1 MGPFLIADQQTC
13 AEFGMTMSVKQF
25 YDLAGVPIREIFA
38 ILAREQNKN
47 PDLDAMAARCKTLAD
62 DLMKDGPEMI
72 APVVAIARNAFANKI
87 PIAVASSGVKPTVTH
102 HLKLHGIFHLFQA
115 VVTIDDVENG
125 KPAPDLYLLA
135 AKKLGVDPTK
145 CVAYE
150 DAELGMESARRAGM
164 AVVDVRDMQGV
175 PDPRK
180 G

>member
-1 MGPFLIADQQTC
+1 M
-13 AEFGMTMSVKQF
+13 
-25 YDLAGVPIREIFA
+25 
-38 ILAREQNKN
+38 
-47 PDLDAMAARCKTLAD
+47 
-62 DLMKDGPEMI
+62 
-72 APVVAIARNAFANKI
+72 
-87 PIAVASSGVKPTVTH
+87 
-102 HLKLHGIFHLFQA
+102 
-115 VVTIDDVENG
+115 TIDDVENG

-150 DAELGMESARRAGM
+150 DAGLGMESARRAGM

>member
-1 MGPFLIADQQTC
+1 
-13 AEFGMTMSVKQF
+13 
-25 YDLAGVPIREIFA
+25 
-38 ILAREQNKN
+38 
-47 PDLDAMAARCKTLAD
+47 
-62 DLMKDGPEMI
+62 
-72 APVVAIARNAFANKI
+72 
-87 PIAVASSGVKPTVTH
+87 
-102 HLKLHGIFHLFQA
+102 
-115 VVTIDDVENG
+115 VTIDDVENG

>member
-1 MGPFLIADQQTC
+1 M
-13 AEFGMTMSVKQF
+13 
-25 YDLAGVPIREIFA
+25 
-38 ILAREQNKN
+38 
-47 PDLDAMAARCKTLAD
+47 
-62 DLMKDGPEMI
+62 
-72 APVVAIARNAFANKI
+72 
-87 PIAVASSGVKPTVTH
+87 
-102 HLKLHGIFHLFQA
+102 
-115 VVTIDDVENG
+115 TIDDVENG
-125 KPAPDLYLLA
+125 KPAPDLNLLA